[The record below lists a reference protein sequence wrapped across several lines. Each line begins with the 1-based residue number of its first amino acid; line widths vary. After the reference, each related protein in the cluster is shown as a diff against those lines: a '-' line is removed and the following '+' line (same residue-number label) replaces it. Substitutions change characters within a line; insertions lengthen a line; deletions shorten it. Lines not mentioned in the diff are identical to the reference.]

1 MRAVYSIS
9 KDALLLEDGNFIL
22 TYGITATDGESG
34 ETLDEFRDVSVNKGL
49 TEKIINTLNTCEVEL
64 CHFHEIIIDELNR

>member
-22 TYGITATDGESG
+22 TYGITATDGNSG
-34 ETLDEFRDVSVNKGL
+34 ETLDEFRDVSVNKGF
-49 TEKIINTLNTCEVEL
+49 TQKIIDTLNDCKVEL
-64 CHFHEIIIDELNR
+64 CHFREIIIDELNR